1 MRIDGVTA
9 DVSVWPTVEK
19 CTERLGLLFTL
30 ESCLPHQ
37 TKEVQGLS
45 KEVLCPSGFSFE
57 RTWLEVPTTVVLKI
71 LFSEL
76 LSLLVGCFRRRGME
90 DEMPELEIPLSC

>member
-37 TKEVQGLS
+37 TKEVQGWLVEGSALS
-45 KEVLCPSGFSFE
+45 E
-57 RTWLEVPTTVVLKI
+57 RVFIRAHLAGSSDDRRAQDLVQRITEFAGWLLQATRH
-71 LFSEL
+71 
-76 LSLLVGCFRRRGME
+76 GRRNA
-90 DEMPELEIPLSC
+90 